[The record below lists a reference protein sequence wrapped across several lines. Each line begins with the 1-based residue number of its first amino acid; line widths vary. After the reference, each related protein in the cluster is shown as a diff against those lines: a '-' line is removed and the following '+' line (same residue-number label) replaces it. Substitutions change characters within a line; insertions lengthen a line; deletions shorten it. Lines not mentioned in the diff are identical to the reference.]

1 MLEHIVQQGECI
13 SSIAR
18 HYGFHWRRLW
28 DDPANHALKLKRKN
42 PNVLFPDDVLMIPEK
57 GIKEFDRSTDQRHPF
72 RVRGGP
78 VKLRVRL
85 LAAGKA
91 IANEQYML
99 NIEDNSLHGTTDST
113 GLLEQVI
120 PFEAEEATLLLGKE
134 MTRILLE
141 VGHLDPLSEIT
152 GVQARL
158 NNLGFHCG
166 AVDGVL
172 GPLAK
177 SALIN
182 FQEIYS
188 REMTGQ
194 PDGPTRDKLKE
205 LYGC

>member
-1 MLEHIVQQGECI
+1 MPEHIVQQGECI

-18 HYGFHWRRLW
+18 HYGFYWKRLW
-28 DDPANHALKLKRKN
+28 DDPANHALRLKRKN
-42 PNVLFPDDVLMIPEK
+42 PNVLFPEDVLIIPEK
-57 GIKEFDRSTDQRHPF
+57 DIKEFDRSTEKRHPF
-72 RVRGGP
+72 RVKGGH

-85 LAAGKA
+85 LAAGKS
-91 IANEQYML
+91 IANEQYTLKIEGDTL
-99 NIEDNSLHGTTDST
+99 NGTTDST
-113 GLLEQVI
+113 GLLEKII
-120 PFEAEEATLLLGKE
+120 PSEAQEATLLLGKE
-134 MTRILLE
+134 KTIVLLE
-141 VGHLDPLSEIT
+141 VGHLNPLSEIT

-177 SALIN
+177 SAVIT
-182 FQEIYS
+182 FQETYS
-188 REMTGQ
+188 LKMTGQ